1 MPYIRLTDCKHPTIT
16 DEMLVEREAL
26 YRRTWGNAES
36 FKCPDCD
43 EYLYPHGDPEDDEI
57 LYVGEPYG
65 AGRE

>member
-1 MPYIRLTDCKHPTIT
+1 MPYIRTTDCKHPTIT
-16 DEMLVEREAL
+16 DEELVEREIF
-26 YRRTWGNAES
+26 NAES